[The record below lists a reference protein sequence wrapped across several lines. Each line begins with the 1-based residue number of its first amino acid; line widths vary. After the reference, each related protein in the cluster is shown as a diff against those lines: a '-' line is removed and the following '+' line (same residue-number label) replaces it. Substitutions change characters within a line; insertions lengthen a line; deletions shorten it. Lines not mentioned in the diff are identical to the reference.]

1 MLFNTLIDNKKKNYL
16 KFICKFIYIYLS
28 QKFYLI
34 LNLYLFNLK

>member
-16 KFICKFIYIYLS
+16 KFIYKFIYLS
-28 QKFYLI
+28 QKFYPI